1 MPEAEL
7 FDITARI
14 GFVDGRIV
22 ERFDCYE
29 GTSAKAKLSEDL
41 YVQGVNFFARK
52 PEIRTVFATDTAA
65 NLSGG
70 RNATTE

>member
-1 MPEAEL
+1 LEV
-7 FDITARI
+7 TAQI
-14 GFVDGRIV
+14 GFVDGAVV

-52 PEIRTVFATDTAA
+52 SPRPSATEKAVA
-65 NLSGG
+65 
-70 RNATTE
+70 